1 MSSNLSKRLDK
12 LERLA
17 NELLAQQE
25 GPVYVRDTDKTEGM
39 EESRLVV
46 VRREYVAALDRN
58 EKPRRSVC

>member
-25 GPVYVRDTDKTEGM
+25 GPVYVRDTDNTGDAARAGTA
-39 EESRLVV
+39 SAQA
-46 VRREYVAALDRN
+46 VAR
-58 EKPRRSVC
+58 